1 MLKILMATGNQG
13 KLREMR
19 EMLSDLPI
27 EILSLKDF
35 PEISEPVEDGETF
48 EANSL
53 LKARYYRDQTGC
65 AAMADDSG
73 LEVEAL
79 GGAPGVHSAR
89 FCGHHGDDE
98 ANNEKL
104 LSELKARN
112 LAESRAAYRCVLA
125 FADLDGTELTASGSC
140 EGIVREPRKGENGF
154 GYDPYFYVT
163 EEQFAGRTMA
173 ELTLTEKGTI
183 SHRARAMEG
192 LKKLLK
198 EKICL

>member
-1 MLKILMATGNQG
+1 MLKIVMATGNQG
-13 KLREMR
+13 KLREMK
-19 EMLSDLPI
+19 ELLADLPV

-35 PEISEPVEDGETF
+35 AEIPEPVEDGATF

-53 LKARYYRDQTGC
+53 LKARYYMEKTGC

-89 FCGHHGDDE
+89 FAGQHGDDE

-104 LSELKARN
+104 LSELRQRN
-112 LAESRAAYRCVLA
+112 LSESVAAHRCVLSYVGP
-125 FADLDGTELTASGSC
+125 DGRELTASGSC
-140 EGIVREPRKGENGF
+140 EGIVKEPRRGENGF

-163 EEQFAGRTMA
+163 EGAFAGRTMA
-173 ELTLTEKGTI
+173 ELTLAEKGTI
-183 SHRARAMEG
+183 SHRARAMAK
-192 LKKLLK
+192 LKELLK
-198 EKICL
+198 ENAL

>member
-13 KLREMR
+13 KLREMK
-19 EMLSDLPI
+19 ELLADLPV

-35 PEISEPVEDGETF
+35 PEIPEPIEDGATF

-53 LKARYYRDQTGC
+53 LKARYYREKTGC

-104 LSELKARN
+104 LSELA
-112 LAESRAAYRCVLA
+112 AGGVTESKAAYRCVLS
-125 FADLDGTELTASGSC
+125 FVGADGRELTASGSC
-140 EGIVREPRKGENGF
+140 EGVVREPRRGENGF

-163 EEQFAGRTMA
+163 EGKLSGRTMA
-173 ELTLTEKGTI
+173 QLTLEEKGTI
-183 SHRARAMEG
+183 SHRARAMEK
-192 LKKLLK
+192 LKKMLEENAL
-198 EKICL
+198 

>member
-19 EMLSDLPI
+19 ELLSDLPV
-27 EILSLKDF
+27 EIVSLKDF
-35 PEISEPVEDGETF
+35 PEIPEPIEDGATF

-53 LKARYYRDQTGC
+53 LKARYYREKTGC

-104 LSELKARN
+104 MAELKARG
-112 LAESRAAYRCVLA
+112 LAESKAAYRCVLS
-125 FADLDGTELTASGSC
+125 FVGTDGRELMASGSC
-140 EGIVREPRKGENGF
+140 EGVVREPRRGENGF

-163 EEQFAGRTMA
+163 EGKLSGRTMA
-173 ELTLTEKGTI
+173 QLTLEEKGTI
-183 SHRARAMEG
+183 SHRARAMEK
-192 LKKLLK
+192 LKKMLEENVL
-198 EKICL
+198 

>member
-1 MLKILMATGNQG
+1 MIKILMATGNQG

-19 EMLSDLPI
+19 EMLQDLPV

-35 PEISEPVEDGETF
+35 PEIPEPIEDGTTF

-53 LKARYYRDQTGC
+53 LKARYYREKTGC

-104 LSELKARN
+104 LAELAAKGVT
-112 LAESRAAYRCVLA
+112 ESRAAYRCVLA
-125 FADLDGTELTASGSC
+125 FAGLDGAELTASGSC
-140 EGIVREPRKGENGF
+140 EGVVKEPCRGENGF

-163 EEQFAGRTMA
+163 EGELSGRTMA
-173 ELTLTEKGTI
+173 ELTLEEKGTI
-183 SHRARAMEG
+183 SHRARAMEK
-192 LKKLLK
+192 LKKMLEESVL
-198 EKICL
+198 

>member
-13 KLREMR
+13 KLREMK
-19 EMLSDLPI
+19 ELLADLPV

-35 PEISEPVEDGETF
+35 PEIPEPIEDGETF

-53 LKARYYRDQTGC
+53 LKARYYRKMTGC

-104 LSELKARN
+104 LAELRARQ
-112 LAESRAAYRCVLA
+112 LTEAKAAYRCVLS
-125 FADLDGTELTASGSC
+125 FVGLDGRELTASGSC
-140 EGIVREPRKGENGF
+140 EGMVREPRRGENGF
-154 GYDPYFYVT
+154 GYDPYFYVA
-163 EEQFAGRTMA
+163 EGQFVGHTMA
-173 ELTLTEKGTI
+173 ELTLEEKGTI
-183 SHRARAMEG
+183 SHRARAMSR
-192 LKKLLK
+192 LK
-198 EKICL
+198 ELIKEKVL

>member
-35 PEISEPVEDGETF
+35 PEIPEPVEDGETF

-53 LKARYYRDQTGC
+53 LKARHYRDQTGC

-79 GGAPGVHSAR
+79 GGAPG
-89 FCGHHGDDE
+89 
-98 ANNEKL
+98 
-104 LSELKARN
+104 
-112 LAESRAAYRCVLA
+112 
-125 FADLDGTELTASGSC
+125 
-140 EGIVREPRKGENGF
+140 GE
-154 GYDPYFYVT
+154 
-163 EEQFAGRTMA
+163 R
-173 ELTLTEKGTI
+173 LWL
-183 SHRARAMEG
+183 
-192 LKKLLK
+192 
-198 EKICL
+198 

>member
-19 EMLSDLPI
+19 ELLSDLPV
-27 EILSLKDF
+27 EIVSLKDF
-35 PEISEPVEDGETF
+35 PEIPEPIEDGATF

-53 LKARYYRDQTGC
+53 LKARYYRERTGC

-104 LSELKARN
+104 LSELETQIKVSNATTVI
-112 LAESRAAYRCVLA
+112 E
-125 FADLDGTELTASGSC
+125 F
-140 EGIVREPRKGENGF
+140 
-154 GYDPYFYVT
+154 
-163 EEQFAGRTMA
+163 
-173 ELTLTEKGTI
+173 
-183 SHRARAMEG
+183 
-192 LKKLLK
+192 
-198 EKICL
+198 

>member
-1 MLKILMATGNQG
+1 MFKILMATGNQG
-13 KLREMR
+13 KLREMK
-19 EMLSDLPI
+19 EMLSDLPV

-35 PEISEPVEDGETF
+35 PEIAEPVEDGETF

-53 LKARYYRDQTGC
+53 LKARYYREKTGC

-79 GGAPGVHSAR
+79 GGAPGVYSAR

-104 LSELKARN
+104 LSELQARG
-112 LAESRAAYRCVLA
+112 LAESKAAYRCVLA
-125 FADLDGTELTASGSC
+125 FAGLDGTELTASGSC
-140 EGIVREPRKGENGF
+140 DGVVKGPRRGENGF

-163 EEQFAGRTMA
+163 EAQFAGRTMA
-173 ELTLTEKGTI
+173 ELTLEEKGTI
-183 SHRARAMEG
+183 SHRARAMAK
-192 LKKLLK
+192 LKELLK
-198 EKICL
+198 ETVL